1 MKKFAFRLETLLQHR
16 IKIEEKE
23 RDKFSLLRAE
33 LLAELSRKEKLGAQQ
48 AETLSELL
56 LQKSCA
62 SDSQEIGW
70 FYRFLDRLAHEIKR
84 SYQRVVELERSVE
97 AQKQVMIEAS
107 RKKQMIENLK
117 KKRQREYLVAMER
130 EDQKNI
136 DEIVVTRFA
145 QRP

>member
-1 MKKFAFRLETLLQHR
+1 MKKFTFRLETLLQHR

-23 RDKFSLLRAE
+23 RDRFISLRRDLLNE
-33 LLAELSRKEKLGAQQ
+33 LNRKEKLCTRQT
-48 AETLSELL
+48 ETLAELML
-56 LQKSCA
+56 RKSCG
-62 SDSQEIGW
+62 SDSLEIGW
-70 FYRFLDRLAHEIKR
+70 YYRYLDRLAYEIKR
-84 SYQRVVELERSVE
+84 TDLRIVELEKNVE
-97 AQKQVMIEAS
+97 DQKQIMIEAS

-117 KKRQREYLVAMER
+117 RKRHREHFVAMER